1 MVSELE
7 KTSLEISLKVMSSQV
22 STPPLIGGITY
33 GEQVVISDIDAQLIN
48 ILGNPDKLIE
58 AGATEGMKVGEKF
71 NIRGTEF
78 IIDAVQNNL
87 LTGFNGAIIKNTN
100 TGETILWADGS
111 KGFNNIF
118 TSSNIANTL
127 LELGNDWV
135 INDILGIGSDS
146 IFPQLQNLK
155 DFAESYGVK
164 NIDTGIGQSMM
175 GVGMSALA
183 FTKGFENINFRTY
196 SGCVTDGILRAID
209 ADENWGLNNKNG
221 ANLKSFINENE
232 PLTKLLEPAQYSNEI
247 YMKNHTDK
255 RGIAAHSAST
265 YFSDD
270 TSGQVDY
277 TKINNIDSSAYP
289 LWDTEPRIS
298 FDGNGFSVNVKLGS
312 KKKVANTA
320 SEFKSLM
327 NDLGLYKNVKVKNG
341 NTTYNVLDKKETIIK
356 LQCTEKDIE
365 DYNAWVKENS
375 SDDDTIFLDP
385 EGSNNQIRVP
395 AGSLKGT
402 DTTGMDEYLNNAL
415 NGDIHAD
422 TIAPSGVTLPS
433 SGKTSNTT
441 VEHYTSKPQM
451 MSQNDIFQRALKE
464 GNIEALKTIMPN
476 IDKKTLNALRV
487 IANLPGNPL
496 KNLEINNALNG
507 MLFGNNLR
515 YWLDTSLK
523 FSTTG
528 SFGFPMAI
536 DLDGEGI
543 ETIDIND
550 SQIYFDVDND
560 GFREQTGWISKN
572 EAILAID
579 KNGNGKIDDQSEM
592 FGSTEKTGFEELKE
606 LDSNGDGIIDA
617 KDKDF
622 SKIRVWQDLNENGV
636 TDEGELKTAEEAG
649 IKAIYTNSYKMNGA
663 NNNNLITEKAT
674 IQYTDGTTKDLYDVA
689 TQYNDMYTVYG
700 GDYIL
705 DADVIDLPWLRGYG
719 NSIDLQLAAS
729 QNDNLKAII
738 KEMAAMTS
746 ATSIYNKFDDMM
758 SLWLGENKTGEEMQ
772 KLVLSK
778 LIKLDLENMS
788 NFQANNISNTYN
800 SLKSKLFVEFIAQTG
815 LADKFDIAYD
825 YKTDTIIYSDN
836 TYENI
841 VRNTTDSDAFT
852 ASYIIAKMLA
862 DDGSLDVTRLANTI
876 KKLGYGS
883 QLINYINSGLKFKN
897 GDFTY
902 VEGSMPLYVIGSDG
916 NDTITGGDGADI
928 IYGMDG
934 NDLIYG
940 GAGDD
945 FLNGGRGNDTLY
957 GGDGNDTL
965 IGGEGDDTL
974 IGGGGDDTYIYDG
987 DGKDAVFD
995 EKWITVR
1002 TQKWVQAN
1010 YWTDY
1015 YPVWEESKTL
1025 VDAGDDIVIFGK
1037 NVTIE
1042 DITISQNGN
1051 NLVFGLKGTNNTLT
1065 IKNWYVSKEQ
1075 RVETFQFANG
1085 LTLTANQI
1093 LRMIKDTAGNNSI
1106 IGTNKS
1112 EFIFSTAGN
1121 DTITGGK
1128 GNDVIVNQSGDTI
1141 YKFNE
1146 GDGKDTIYDYAGN
1159 DKIILGYTKDRTLY
1173 RRSGTDLILRFQD
1186 SKDAITIKDW
1196 FAQDANKIETIQFA
1210 NGETVTAQDILNKLS
1225 SSKSTNNA
1233 DNLFGTD
1240 GNDTIHGYGGDDFI
1254 STGAGDDVI
1263 YGGLGN
1269 DIMVGGTG
1277 NDKYY
1282 VETPDDKVI
1291 ENANEGNDTI
1301 VASCSYELPDNVE
1314 NLYLYAKA
1322 GAINGRGN
1330 DLDNTIIGNNDD
1342 NIIDGKGGTNILK
1355 GGKGNDTY
1363 IINASNANDTI
1374 YEYSDGGIDT
1384 VKSSISY
1391 RITNTYVENLILTGT
1406 DDIDGRG
1413 NKQANYI
1420 EGNSGSNVLRGAEG
1434 NDTLYGG
1441 GGVDS
1446 LYGGKDDDTYIVD
1459 NDTTLVKEMAGEGID
1474 TVIAS
1479 VNYTLTNNVEN
1490 LTLSGKKNLKGTGNS
1505 MDNIIRG
1512 NSGKNILNGKKGNDT
1527 LYGGEGSDTYIF
1539 NLGDG
1544 NDTIYESGANY
1555 KYTDTI
1561 SFGTGINLSD
1571 VKFIKSGNDLI
1582 VSIAGTTDS
1591 ITIKD
1596 SNINPE
1602 SRIEKFVFADG
1613 STIDGNKFYE
1623 LTTNG
1628 MQNSAYSDFSVLG
1641 DNSISASA
1649 SRIYNNGVLQSE
1661 EFYDE
1666 NGNIISADSK
1676 TYSYTFNADGS
1687 INTVDDGEIVH
1698 TYTYSTNLKTEV
1710 LTSKATG
1717 NTISKIVTTFNS
1729 SNLVNKIE
1737 TYDENN
1743 KLVLFSNFTY
1753 DATTQKL
1760 TRELEKE
1767 VIYNS
1772 DGSTKQ
1778 QNRTQKDYTYNAD
1791 GKVTQYLEAKWFK
1804 KANGTYTK
1812 YTAVQDVYTYNSI
1825 GQKVTEAHNIG
1836 YMDENEKYV
1845 KYKDEITY
1853 SYNNLNKL
1861 STKETKSGY
1870 RINNVWNLHTS
1881 EKITYEYNE
1890 DNGLL
1895 SKEIIAVGYENNG
1908 TWNTKTSKEYNY
1920 IYNEQGLLI
1929 EKTTIDYTLLTN
1941 GSYSTNVSEKLV
1953 NTYDETTGKL
1963 ILSNTYNGNSLVS
1976 SIKYE
1981 YIYDDNNN
1989 LISQKIYNANIV
2001 NNVAASYELLK
2012 EIAINSY
2019 NDKLYGDDDNN
2030 VLYGGNKDDYLSG
2043 GAGSDTLYGGDGND
2057 TLDGGANRD
2066 VMIGGK
2072 GDDTYYVSNATD
2084 KIIELGNEG
2093 IDTVISDIDYQLK
2106 DNVENL
2112 TLVGNR
2118 ANTRGLGNNLNNVI
2132 RGNDENN
2139 ELLGFGGSDYLYGG
2153 VGDDTL
2159 YGGADDDTL
2168 VGGTGN
2174 DFLSGSTGSDTFI
2187 FNKGDGIDTVREY
2200 SGKMDVIKLGAD
2212 IDKKNI
2218 AIYKDE
2224 NNNLIIDYGE
2234 TSGYDRITVLNQFGD
2249 DPNKYVEKFELRD
2262 GSYLSDSDIN
2272 ALIQNMTAY
2281 ANNNAIE
2288 FTGIESVKNNADLM
2302 NLVAS
2307 AWHS

>member
-1 MVSELE
+1 M
-7 KTSLEISLKVMSSQV
+7 
-22 STPPLIGGITY
+22 
-33 GEQVVISDIDAQLIN
+33 AQLSIDPKQSE
-48 ILGNPDKLIE
+48 I
-58 AGATEGMKVGEKF
+58 F
-71 NIRGTEF
+71 NRLSQLGTE
-78 IIDAVQNNL
+78 A
-87 LTGFNGAIIKNTN
+87 FNTYYEQI
-100 TGETILWADGS
+100 GS
-111 KGFNNIF
+111 PAM
-118 TSSNIANTL
+118 SAS
-127 LELGNDWV
+127 ELGN
-135 INDILGIGSDS
+135 
-146 IFPQLQNLK
+146 LK
-155 DFAESYGVK
+155 NAFGHAYSSAWLAY
-164 NIDTGIGQSMM
+164 NIDTDTAKIFGLIKEI
-175 GVGMSALA
+175 
-183 FTKGFENINFRTY
+183 FTLNQEVENHSLN
-196 SGCVTDGILRAID
+196 GTDYARGH
-209 ADENWGLNNKNG
+209 
-221 ANLKSFINENE
+221 
-232 PLTKLLEPAQYSNEI
+232 EI
-247 YMKNHTDK
+247 
-255 RGIAAHSAST
+255 
-265 YFSDD
+265 
-270 TSGQVDY
+270 
-277 TKINNIDSSAYP
+277 AYK
-289 LWDTEPRIS
+289 
-298 FDGNGFSVNVKLGS
+298 DGSRDMWN
-312 KKKVANTA
+312 
-320 SEFKSLM
+320 
-327 NDLGLYKNVKVKNG
+327 NDLGIQYSQNALKNNESFESVSKKIFDNIYANKDFIVDYDTNQNHWKNVDNFDSYKNELYKDALSIGVELSCENLLFPGKILLDLVRNTVKIK
-341 NTTYNVLDKKETIIK
+341 IK
-356 LQCTEKDIE
+356 LNEKQSEATLINLLNELNTLNMLNDNVVADKIINGDSNENYDIRKTSDIVNKFGISVDELINKNDFLTERV
-365 DYNAWVKENS
+365 A
-375 SDDDTIFLDP
+375 SDKSFALIRPDERIIIP
-385 EGSNNQIRVP
+385 EGSI
-395 AGSLKGT
+395 KGT
-402 DTTGMDEYLNNAL
+402 DNSSMTKYLNDAL

-451 MSQNDIFQRALKE
+451 MSQNDIFLRALKE
-464 GNIEALKTIMPN
+464 GNIEALKKVIPNADKNLLNVLRFFATI
-476 IDKKTLNALRV
+476 
-487 IANLPGNPL
+487 PGNPL
-496 KNLEINNALNG
+496 QNTNINQTLNN
-507 MLFGNNLR
+507 MLFA
-515 YWLDTSLK
+515 YTSVNAKIVSQLFK
-523 FSTTG
+523 NIPPTFS
-528 SFGFPMAI
+528 SVCPMAI

-550 SQIYFDVDND
+550 SKIYFDVDND

-606 LDSNGDGIIDA
+606 LDSNSDGIIDV

-788 NFQANNISNTYN
+788 DFQTNNISNTYN

-862 DDGSLDVTRLANTI
+862 DDGSLDVTRFANTI

-1002 TQKWVQAN
+1002 TQKWVQSN

-1065 IKNWYVSKEQ
+1065 IKNWYASKEQ

-1196 FAQDANKIETIQFA
+1196 FAQDVNKIETIQFA

-1330 DLDNTIIGNNDD
+1330 DLDNTIIGNDDD

-1459 NDTTLVKEMAGEGID
+1459 NDTTLVKEMADEGID

-1778 QNRTQKDYTYNAD
+1778 QNKTQKDYTYNAD
-1791 GKVTQYLEAKWFK
+1791 GKVTQCLEAKWFK

-1929 EKTTIDYTLLTN
+1929 EKTTIDYTLLTD

-2132 RGNDENN
+2132 KGNDENN

-2153 VGDDTL
+2153 AGDDTL

-2249 DPNKYVEKFELRD
+2249 DPNKYVEKFELSD

-2288 FTGIESVKNNADLM
+2288 FTGIESVKNNTDLM

>member
-1 MVSELE
+1 MSISISEKARLTIFADKNEVQEGNRYQIGNSTYTLIKSYTNSDNGYKGYAYQSLDDGKIYIVSSGSYDITNFENLFTEEGYKDWIKTDGEL
-7 KTSLEISLKVMSSQV
+7 
-22 STPPLIGGITY
+22 
-33 GEQVVISDIDAQLIN
+33 
-48 ILGNPDKLIE
+48 
-58 AGATEGMKVGEKF
+58 
-71 NIRGTEF
+71 
-78 IIDAVQNNL
+78 
-87 LTGFNGAIIKNTN
+87 
-100 TGETILWADGS
+100 
-111 KGFNNIF
+111 
-118 TSSNIANTL
+118 
-127 LELGNDWV
+127 
-135 INDILGIGSDS
+135 INDILPSQFYSAKYFFDYVKEN
-146 IFPQLQNLK
+146 FNDNTNNNL
-155 DFAESYGVK
+155 EVL
-164 NIDTGIGQSMM
+164 GQSLSASLGNLLGMLKGNEDLLCTGFNTL
-175 GVGMSALA
+175 GVGDYESILNNN
-183 FTKGFENINFRTY
+183 GFNTSGEYLNINNYVYGNEIISELRDQIGNVYKSSYTETDFPAFHNIYTHINNNLEYEQINSFPTIQSVCNSLGILNPCVKLVVDSAHRIITY
-196 SGCVTDGILRAID
+196 SLKLLGSEAEKLYILFKKLN
-209 ADENWGLNNKNG
+209 EQHLLNN
-221 ANLKSFINENE
+221 AYSINIEE
-232 PLTKLLEPAQYSNEI
+232 DVYL
-247 YMKNHTDK
+247 
-255 RGIAAHSAST
+255 
-265 YFSDD
+265 
-270 TSGQVDY
+270 
-277 TKINNIDSSAYP
+277 
-289 LWDTEPRIS
+289 
-298 FDGNGFSVNVKLGS
+298 
-312 KKKVANTA
+312 
-320 SEFKSLM
+320 
-327 NDLGLYKNVKVKNG
+327 VKNG
-341 NTTYNVLDKKETIIK
+341 
-356 LQCTEKDIE
+356 
-365 DYNAWVKENS
+365 
-375 SDDDTIFLDP
+375 DTISDISNRFGVSDEELLKANPWLSDRYSEDKSFALIRPDEQIIIP
-385 EGSNNQIRVP
+385 EGSI
-395 AGSLKGT
+395 KGT
-402 DTTGMDEYLNNAL
+402 DNSSMTKYLNDAL

-433 SGKTSNTT
+433 SGKTGNTT

-451 MSQNDIFQRALKE
+451 MSQNDIFLRALKE
-464 GNIEALKTIMPN
+464 GNIEALKKVIPNADKNLLNVLRFFATI
-476 IDKKTLNALRV
+476 
-487 IANLPGNPL
+487 PGNPL
-496 KNLEINNALNG
+496 QNTNINQTLNN
-507 MLFGNNLR
+507 MLFA
-515 YWLDTSLK
+515 YTSVNAKIVSQLFK
-523 FSTTG
+523 NIPPTFS
-528 SFGFPMAI
+528 SVCPMAI

-550 SQIYFDVDND
+550 SKIYFDVDND

-606 LDSNGDGIIDA
+606 LDSNSDGIIDV

-636 TDEGELKTAEEAG
+636 TDEGELKTAEETG

-1512 NSGKNILNGKKGNDT
+1512 NSGNNILNGKKGNDT

-1778 QNRTQKDYTYNAD
+1778 QNKTQKDYTYNAD

-1929 EKTTIDYTLLTN
+1929 EKTTIDYTLLTD